1 MKISKRRRNEGV
13 SKLAVS
19 YLTINDVMDYLQVS
33 RPTVYKYFKWGLPSY
48 KVGKSVRVS
57 LADLEKWILVHQRTA

>member
-1 MKISKRRRNEGV
+1 MKLSKRRRNEDV
-13 SKLAVS
+13 SKLAVA
-19 YLTINDVMDYLQVS
+19 YLTINDVMDHLQVS